1 MDNRSIETLVPYLR
15 YLDSFLN
22 NPKFKHLAEGQRCY
36 CDKRIF
42 SEPKE
47 SELIKLHLETVIL
60 NEMKDDGW
68 ITIESSKEH
77 QTAQIVK
84 LTDTGHKL
92 AGAIIELLE
101 NNPELKKTRTFRESK
116 TDSTEDE

>member
-1 MDNRSIETLVPYLR
+1 MRRARKQKGKIPSDQKKFATLRILKKTDANLNKTKLLVKTRSTR
-15 YLDSFLN
+15 
-22 NPKFKHLAEGQRCY
+22 PKY
-36 CDKRIF
+36 N
-42 SEPKE
+42 
-47 SELIKLHLETVIL
+47 VIL

-116 TDSTEDE
+116 NDSTEDE